1 MKTEN
6 QESMPM
12 FAIIH
17 NLRCGQSVAGIA
29 ARPYLESVEA
39 DLRRLES
46 EHAALVAVAEAAMKK
61 LCGNRDLKN
70 VVSTLENSKT
80 MSFFGKNSPA
90 WTEADENS
98 LLVLNSLA
106 NLAAVREV
114 NL

>member
-46 EHAALVAVAEAAMKK
+46 EHAALLAVAEVLRNVSNCHNSGNNGAYMGEAV
-61 LCGNRDLKN
+61 LCRYHAESANK
-70 VVSTLENSKT
+70 
-80 MSFFGKNSPA
+80 A
-90 WTEADENS
+90 
-98 LLVLNSLA
+98 LA
-106 NLAAVREV
+106 NLNAVREV